1 LTLLYKPYPVLNHP
15 GRGFLVL
22 KGVRTAR
29 AILGTLLLA
38 AGMLPAQPGARSA
51 RGTVAALKPEQAA
64 FDLRLDGGGGATV
77 LLSTNTVLQRI
88 APGETDLRNARPMQ
102 AAELAVGDRVLV
114 TWVEGMEEARRV
126 VVMGAD
132 EIARRRE
139 QERPDWQK
147 RGVAGVVDSVRQDTI
162 LLRARSFSG
171 EKIYTVHVTPKTV
184 FRRYKPDSVK
194 FADALPSSLS
204 EVKKGDQLRA
214 RGEKSADG
222 MTVTAEEAV
231 FGTFTTRAGTVIAID
246 AARGEIRLKDLD
258 TGKPLLVRT
267 GADTQVK
274 RMPEFAARPG
284 GLAGPAGAGGMRAGG
299 PPAATGAGAPDV
311 NQMVG
316 RMPAARIEDLKPGE
330 TVVVSSTRGESRDV
344 VTAIL
349 LLGNAGRL
357 VEMAA
362 AQQQRQAGM
371 QGMRGGGLEAGMNGG
386 ALGGLELPGML
397 P

>member
-64 FDLRLDGGGGATV
+64 FDMRLDSGGMTTV
-77 LLSTNTVLQRI
+77 LLSADTVLQRV
-88 APGETDLRNARPMQ
+88 APGATDLRNARPMQ

-139 QERPDWQK
+139 QERLDWQK
-147 RGVAGVVDSVRQDTI
+147 RGVAGVVDSVGQDTI
-162 LLRARSFSG
+162 LLRARSFAG

-194 FADALPSSLS
+194 FADALPSRLS

-231 FGTFTTRAGTVIAID
+231 FGTFVTRAGTVIAID

-299 PPAATGAGAPDV
+299 PPAGPGGAPDL
-311 NQMVG
+311 NQMIE

-371 QGMRGGGLEAGMNGG
+371 RGGGLEAGMNGG

>member
-1 LTLLYKPYPVLNHP
+1 
-15 GRGFLVL
+15 
-22 KGVRTAR
+22 
-29 AILGTLLLA
+29 
-38 AGMLPAQPGARSA
+38 MLPAQPGARSA

-139 QERPDWQK
+139 QERLDWQK

-162 LLRARSFSG
+162 LLRARSFAG

-194 FADALPSSLS
+194 FADALPSRLS

-231 FGTFTTRAGTVIAID
+231 FGTFVTRAGTVIAVD
-246 AARGEIRLKDLD
+246 AAHGEIRLKDID

-267 GADTQVK
+267 GADTQIK
-274 RMPEFAARPG
+274 RMPEFASGPG
-284 GLAGPAGAGGMRAGG
+284 GMPSRTGPGGMRAGG
-299 PPAATGAGAPDV
+299 PPAGPGGAPDL
-311 NQMVG
+311 NQMIE

-371 QGMRGGGLEAGMNGG
+371 RGGGLEAGMNGG